1 MKTRSLRGLTAVAA
15 AGLALTTAA
24 CGSSSKSASSSSTTA
39 GSSSSATTASPTGAA
54 GASTVSAQVQQWLQR
69 PTSINIS
76 QNIQGALPTGKTI
89 DWLQCSVPACIA
101 LTAPLQEAV
110 STVGWTLRVVDAG
123 VTPESVKAAWDK
135 AVQDKPDAVIA
146 SGFSRALFEPELA
159 QLKSMNI
166 PVIDMTTA
174 DPPGNGLTAVFDY
187 GPEYLASGKRLA
199 DYAISQAGDKI
210 NAVMVTSSAFA
221 NLSYVAQGFQQE
233 LQSQC
238 PTCKVSSFQ
247 VPGTSIGT
255 DLPTRIAS
263 YLTAHPDVNWAYIGY
278 DDMVLGVPAALSGA
292 GIGGKVKLVTIDNEP
307 ATQAYMKNGQDLV
320 ASDGFPGPEIMW
332 REIDFLIRYFNH
344 ESTAP
349 DTAHNLPV
357 WLLTGA
363 NVPSTTS
370 SFPLVA
376 DYQAQYKALW
386 GKS

>member
-1 MKTRSLRGLTAVAA
+1 MKKWSLRGLTAVAA

-39 GSSSSATTASPTGAA
+39 APTGSAGGSTASSA
-54 GASTVSAQVQQWLQR
+54 VQQWLQR
-69 PTSINIS
+69 PTSINIT
-76 QNIQGALPTGKTI
+76 QKIQGAIPTGKTI
-89 DWLQCSVPACIA
+89 DWLQCSVPACVA
-101 LTAPLQEAV
+101 LTAPLQAAV
-110 STVGWTLRVVDAG
+110 STVGWTLHVVDAG

-135 AVQDKPDAVIA
+135 AVQDKPSAVIA
-146 SGFSRALFEPELA
+146 SGFSRSIFEPELA
-159 QLKSMNI
+159 QLKNMGI

-187 GPEYLASGKRLA
+187 GPDYLASGKRLA
-199 DYAISQAGDKI
+199 DYAISQAGNKI

-221 NLSYVAQGFQQE
+221 NLGYVAQGFQQE
-233 LQSQC
+233 LMSQC
-238 PTCKVSSFQ
+238 PTCKVASFQ

-255 DLPTRIAS
+255 DLPTRVAS

-292 GIGGKVKLVTIDNEP
+292 GIGNKVKIVTIDNEP

-332 REIDFLIRYFNH
+332 REVDFLVRYFSH
-344 ESTAP
+344 QSTAP
-349 DTAHNLPV
+349 DTAHNYPV
-357 WLLTGA
+357 WLLTQA
-363 NVPSTTS
+363 NVPSTTA
-370 SFPLVA
+370 SFPLVT

>member
-1 MKTRSLRGLTAVAA
+1 MRRKPIRGMATIAALGLTLSVAA
-15 AGLALTTAA
+15 
-24 CGSSSKSASSSSTTA
+24 CSSSKKSASSTSTTA
-39 GSSSSATTASPTGAA
+39 ASSGSATTASSSGTSSGSNQAN
-54 GASTVSAQVQQWLQR
+54 VQQWLQR

-76 QNIQGALPTGKTI
+76 DKVTGSIPKGKTI
-89 DWLQCSVPACIA
+89 DWLQCSVPACVA

-123 VTPESVKAAWDK
+123 VTPESIKAAWDK

-146 SGFSRALFEPELA
+146 SGFSRSIFEPELA
-159 QLKSMNI
+159 QLKSLNI

-187 GPEYLASGKRLA
+187 GPDYLASGQRLA
-199 DYAISQAGDKI
+199 DYAISQVGTNV

-221 NLSYVAQGFQQE
+221 NLGFVAQGFQQE
-233 LQSQC
+233 LQSKC
-238 PTCKVSSFQ
+238 PSCKVDSFQ
-247 VPGTSIGT
+247 VPATSIGA

-263 YLTAHPDVNWAYIGY
+263 YFTAHPAVNLAYIGY
-278 DDMVLGVPAALSGA
+278 DDMVLGVPAAMSSA
-292 GIGGKVKLVTIDNEP
+292 GISGKVKLVTIDNEP
-307 ATQAYMKNGQDLV
+307 ATQAYMKNGQGLV

-332 REIDFLIRYFNH
+332 REVDFLIRTFNN

-386 GKS
+386 GM